1 MKKLITMIFLISM
14 LFCFSINTWAMPSD
28 WAKQDVDDMKSNNL
42 VKEDL
47 VDDAKFQDMV
57 TREEFA
63 ELAVLLYAKAKE
75 MDVEELMAKDTEEPF
90 LDTDNPYVA
99 VAYNEG
105 IVNGTSPVTF
115 NPRDKITREAIA
127 TMLKRELQELG
138 KDTTPK
144 KSATFSDMNKVSS
157 WAKDGIN

>member
-14 LFCFSINTWAMPSD
+14 LFCFSINAWAMPSD
-28 WAKQDVDDMKSNNL
+28 WAKQDVEDMKNNKLVNANL
-42 VKEDL
+42 VDESQ
-47 VDDAKFQDMV
+47 FQDMI

-63 ELAVLLYAKAKE
+63 ELAVLLYAKAKQVS
-75 MDVEELMAKDTEEPF
+75 VEELIEKDSKEPF

-127 TMLKRELQELG
+127 TMIKRELQELG